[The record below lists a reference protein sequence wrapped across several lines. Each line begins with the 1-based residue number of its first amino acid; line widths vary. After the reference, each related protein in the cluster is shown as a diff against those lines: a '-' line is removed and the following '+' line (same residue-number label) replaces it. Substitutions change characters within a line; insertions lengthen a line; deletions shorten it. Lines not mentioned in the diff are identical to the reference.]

1 MRISD
6 WSSDVCSSDLHELPV
21 WAERLEADVAELADH
36 LGGGQ
41 LPGGD
46 LRARAPAG
54 GLGRL
59 HPQAREPGDLH
70 QRVAAHHL
78 VAQDLGVGPPDSTE
92 ERRCGKRC
100 GSQFCFLWVA
110 DHLIKKNLI

>member
-59 HPQAREPGDLH
+59 HPQAREPGALH

-78 VAQDLGVGPPDSTE
+78 VAQDLVVGPNEIGRATCWARVRQYVENSV
-92 ERRCGKRC
+92 GAV
-100 GSQFCFLWVA
+100 S
-110 DHLIKKNLI
+110 